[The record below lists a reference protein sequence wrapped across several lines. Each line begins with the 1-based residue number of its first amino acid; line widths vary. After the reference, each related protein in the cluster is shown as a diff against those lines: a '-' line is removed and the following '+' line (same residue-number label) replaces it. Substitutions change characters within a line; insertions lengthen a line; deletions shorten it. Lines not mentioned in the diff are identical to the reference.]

1 MRMNPRK
8 IRSTTVLCVR
18 RGGKVVMA
26 GDGQVSLGDTVVKH
40 SARKVR
46 RLGKGDNVIAG
57 FAGSTGDA
65 LTLLEKFEQM
75 LEKYSNNLTRA
86 SVELAKEWRT
96 DRMLRRLEALLIVA
110 DSEKTLLLSGN
121 GDVVEPD
128 DGIIAIGSGGNYALA
143 AARALSM
150 HTEMESAEIARV
162 AMSITAGICVY
173 TNDQLVMEELETE
186 AS

>member
-1 MRMNPRK
+1 MKKVP

-18 RGGKVVMA
+18 RGSKVVMA

-40 SARKVR
+40 SARKIR
-46 RLGKGDNVIAG
+46 RLGKSDEVLAG
-57 FAGSTGDA
+57 FAGSTADA

-86 SVELAKEWRT
+86 AVELAKEWRT

-110 DSEKTLLLSGN
+110 DADKTLLLSGT

-143 AARALSM
+143 AARGLLR
-150 HTEMESAEIARV
+150 HTDMEPAEIARV
-162 AMSITAGICVY
+162 AMNIASEICVF
-173 TNDQLVMEELETE
+173 TNDELIVEELENRRG
-186 AS
+186 

>member
-1 MRMNPRK
+1 MRVKAEK

-18 RGGKVVMA
+18 RGGKVVIA

-40 SARKVR
+40 SAHKVR
-46 RLGKGDNVIAG
+46 RLGKADSVLAG

-86 SVELAKEWRT
+86 AVELAKEWRT

-110 DSEKTLLLSGN
+110 DAEKTLLLSGN

-143 AARALSM
+143 AARALSL
-150 HTEMESAEIARV
+150 HTDLGAAEIARV
-162 AMSITAGICVY
+162 AMSIAAGICVY
-173 TNDQLVMEELETE
+173 TNDKLVMEELD
-186 AS
+186 A

>member
-1 MRMNPRK
+1 MTFEK
-8 IRSTTVLCVR
+8 TRSTTVLCVR
-18 RGGKVVMA
+18 RGDQVVMA

-46 RLGKGDNVIAG
+46 RLGKSDNILAG
-57 FAGSTGDA
+57 FAGSTADA

-86 SVELAKEWRT
+86 AVELAKEWRT

-110 DSEKTLLLSGN
+110 DIDKTLLLSGN

-150 HTEMESAEIARV
+150 HTDMGPAEIATV
-162 AMSITAGICVY
+162 AMAITAGICVY
-173 TNDQLVMEELETE
+173 TNDKLVMEVLE
-186 AS
+186 AGHR